1 MKLNK
6 QQFIIAL
13 LLQLTFS
20 MKDNL
25 IQQLSYAFACKTA
38 DIYRELKKKNEYTL
52 ADQIL
57 RSSTS
62 IAANVEE
69 AIAGYSKADFL
80 NKLTI
85 ALKEARETRFW
96 LRFLL
101 EKNFIDTKFTN
112 YLNDIESIIK
122 VLSKISKTLR
132 K

>member
-1 MKLNK
+1 M
-6 QQFIIAL
+6 
-13 LLQLTFS
+13 
-20 MKDNL
+20 
-25 IQQLSYAFACKTA
+25 
-38 DIYRELKKKNEYTL
+38 

-69 AIAGYSKADFL
+69 AIAGYSRADFL

-85 ALKEARETRFW
+85 ALKEARESRFW

-101 EKNFIDTKFTN
+101 EKNFIDTKFIN